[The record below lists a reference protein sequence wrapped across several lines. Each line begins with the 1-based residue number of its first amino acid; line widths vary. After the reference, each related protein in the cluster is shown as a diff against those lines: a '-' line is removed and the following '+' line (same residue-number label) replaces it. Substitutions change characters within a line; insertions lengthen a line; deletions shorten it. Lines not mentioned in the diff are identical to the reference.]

1 MLKFEGL
8 CSRTHVLRN
17 WTTGMLKSEGE
28 VFGEMFP
35 KSPEETQASLLP
47 LTLPLTA
54 NTEHFRF

>member
-1 MLKFEGL
+1 
-8 CSRTHVLRN
+8 
-17 WTTGMLKSEGE
+17 MLKSEGE